1 MYFRHLRSFL
11 INIVS
16 VIGTRPQ
23 YIKFDAIRRA
33 FNNIQLEHNYIDT
46 GQHYSPELSAN
57 LRSDLG
63 IPEPIVNLEIGS
75 GAHAVQT
82 SRILTALDKTFT
94 RNRPDAILVYGDT
107 NSTLGASLVA
117 SKLHIPIAHVE
128 AGLRSGN
135 RKMPEEINR
144 VVVDHISDRLYA
156 PTMSAF
162 MNLENEGLR
171 DRSLFTGD
179 IMVETLKQSLM
190 KTPELPSFPSGPY
203 FLATFHRAENVESQD
218 RIREIIQALGALP
231 EQVVLIAH
239 PRLRDALLEMN
250 LSAPKNLVILSSQ
263 NHSTV
268 LSYLSQSCGV
278 ITDSGGLQ
286 KEAYILGKLCTT
298 LRSDIEWVE
307 TLTDGWNILCRDL
320 TKLSEMVTRRESSAP
335 KAASFGDGN
344 SSQLIVRDICSRFC

>member
-1 MYFRHLRSFL
+1 M
-11 INIVS
+11 
-16 VIGTRPQ
+16 
-23 YIKFDAIRRA
+23 
-33 FNNIQLEHNYIDT
+33 QLEHHYIDT

-57 LRSDLG
+57 LRDNLG

-75 GAHAVQT
+75 GTHAVQT
-82 SRILTALDKTFT
+82 SRIMTALEKVFT

-107 NSTLGASLVA
+107 NSTVGASLVA
-117 SKLHIPIAHVE
+117 SKLHIPIGHIE

-135 RKMPEEINR
+135 RRMPEEINR
-144 VVVDHISDRLYA
+144 LIVDHISDRLYA

-162 MNLENEGLR
+162 KNLEIEGLA

-179 IMVETLKQSLM
+179 IMVETLKLSLM
-190 KTPELPSFPSGPY
+190 KTPDSTNIPRWPY
-203 FLATFHRAENVESQD
+203 FLATFHRAENVEKHD
-218 RIREIIQALGALP
+218 RIRQIILALGSLP

-239 PRLRDALLEMN
+239 PRLHTALLEIG
-250 LSAPKNLVILSSQ
+250 LPTPKNLHLLTSQ

-268 LSYLSQSCGV
+268 LSYLSQSIGL

-307 TLTDGWNILCRDL
+307 TLTDGWNVLCPDL
-320 TKLSEMVTRRESSAP
+320 KKLNELVIRRESLAPRDLIFGEGNASAI
-335 KAASFGDGN
+335 
-344 SSQLIVRDICSRFC
+344 IVKDICSKII